1 MARAEKVSYWR
12 GKHATIPSGGISG
25 RIMMEED
32 TGDCFLEFN
41 SFNAAT
47 GAWEVARKQ
56 LTDNRKFNIS
66 GGLYTG
72 PVVLAMQ
79 PEEAQEI
86 IENSED
92 LEIQGWPIPQI
103 AATKLYVD
111 KVQDNLQD
119 HADDTF
125 LHLGMHDGETTERS
139 YWNQKVDSE
148 EGKGL
153 STNDFTNAYRD
164 KLDNIAD
171 DADDVNFEPI
181 QLEGNAIGKITI
193 NDIEYIIYS
202 PIPTELHGNADTA
215 SKLEISKLID
225 GVEFDGSKDIT
236 HYGVCNTSGVESVKQ
251 VSIDGFELQD
261 GSSAYVYF
269 LNDDDLNPDAAP
281 LNLDEVLERDYPECT
296 NITSYFDISY
306 SKIPGPN
313 KLTPG
318 TFRLSHFTMYKAIF
332 SLMIDE
338 ITLEADNLYN
348 LSYEDF
354 PVIDISPIPDYLKG
368 VLIFSVSSNIVLD
381 SSDGSHVPSIE
392 IDYSEVEQ
400 SYSGVIVDANNS
412 LHEISTISFIPD
424 EQYDPDDYPEFVTT
438 RMNANFDRSSLPDD
452 LSYSDLFALKFSSQ
466 FSPSSDVPSNDLRY
480 VVFTLPETIDIE
492 SEEAGEATQVQ
503 LDWDNFYKIEYSY
516 SNRNS
521 ICYVIVDNQQ
531 YELDLN
537 TNFVYSEAPNGYYG
551 RGFLEAGASFVNHED
566 ELPSTIHVDPED
578 GTTIYIEEDEYFR
591 DAKLWVRTSVQEDV
605 NKWYTINLFL
615 KEYTHGEYESGDYI
629 SEEITYKY
637 RQESDKVF
645 FTLFSS
651 SFDINWQISYIDP
664 SDVLYLDINNIPKI
678 VYYNGENLKR
688 GLLKS
693 NCYHFVYNETY
704 DNYQLVGSMGE
715 VYRNVNYEQAGLM
728 TPSDKQSLDNMKIKL
743 EGIEEGA
750 NHTYPA
756 SDSQFGGVIVGDNIS
771 VEQDG
776 TISLNFENITNAL
789 GYVPSE
795 TTITPDELIDTIGV
809 FEGVHEI
816 DPLISGKVGLVP
828 EPFYL
833 SRDYNKYLR
842 GDGTWSSVPDP
853 KALSVDEILE
863 ICEITAVDEDVST
876 YFNIVEESE
885 SHIVFNLDL
894 NRNYWHYLSD
904 NNVLPPKLENWGTD
918 TLEFWLM
925 QDGGLTLYPNN
936 LYGVGYADNNFDFIP
951 SMPCFKG
958 YFLFEVNQVIE
969 LKRLVDTSSYTIAIH
984 YDSNSQQYTTTI
996 LDKNDEPHSVDV
1008 TFIPKDE
1015 FDPHN
1020 YTEAVKLHLQ
1030 PGVNY
1035 KLRSTY
1041 SNRSGYV
1048 EFRVGSDIVF
1058 EWSPGDEY
1066 TSYDYQIYVRN
1077 LNSRLGTCDVIVA
1090 YPPDVEVT
1098 FNSANFKLD

>member
-41 SFNAAT
+41 SFNATT

-92 LEIQGWPIPQI
+92 PEMQGWPIPQI

-171 DADDVNFEPI
+171 DADDVNFEQI
-181 QLEGNAIGKITI
+181 QLEGNEIGKITI
-193 NDIEYIIYS
+193 NDTEYIIYS

-236 HYGVCNTSGVESVKQ
+236 HYGVCNTPGVESVKQ
-251 VSIDGFELQD
+251 VSIDGFELQN

-281 LNLDEVLERDYPECT
+281 LNLDEVLERDYPES
-296 NITSYFDISY
+296 NDITSCFDVSY
-306 SKIPGPN
+306 VKIPGSN
-313 KLTPG
+313 KLTPD
-318 TFRLSHFTMYKAIF
+318 TFRLLQFLSNGIARFNLMVDEFTFEPDTLYSISYDYF
-332 SLMIDE
+332 S
-338 ITLEADNLYN
+338 
-348 LSYEDF
+348 
-354 PVIDISPIPDYLKG
+354 IPDYFKG
-368 VLIFSVSSNIVLD
+368 VFIFSVNNTIVLNRL
-381 SSDGSHVPSIE
+381 DGTINPRIE
-392 IDYSEVEQ
+392 IEYSELTQV
-400 SYSGVIVDANNS
+400 YSGVIIDAYDS
-412 LHEISTISFIPD
+412 LHAISTLSFIPD
-424 EQYDPDDYPEFVTT
+424 EQYDPDDYPEFATT
-438 RMNANFDRSSLPDD
+438 RMAANFDRSSLPDD
-452 LSYSDLFALKFSSQ
+452 LSYSDQFALKFSSQ
-466 FSPSSDVPSNDLRY
+466 FSPSSDVPSSDLRY
-480 VVFTLPETIDIE
+480 MVFTLPDTIDIE
-492 SEEAGEATQVQ
+492 SGEEGETTQVQ

-537 TNFVYSEAPNGYYG
+537 TTFVYSEEPNGYYG
-551 RGFLEAGASFVNHED
+551 RGFLEAGTAFANYED
-566 ELPSTIHVDPED
+566 DLPSTIHVDPED
-578 GTTIYIEEDEYFR
+578 ETTIYIEEDEYFR

-605 NKWYTINLFL
+605 NRWYTINLFL

-651 SFDINWQISYIDP
+651 SFDINWQISSIDP
-664 SDVLYLDINNIPKI
+664 SDILYLDINNISKI
-678 VYYNGENLKR
+678 VSYNGENLKR
-688 GLLKS
+688 GSLKS

-704 DNYQLVGSMGE
+704 DTYQLVGSMGE
-715 VYRNVNYEQAGLM
+715 IYRNVNYEQAGLM

-795 TTITPDELIDTIGV
+795 TNITPDELIDTIGV

-816 DPLISGKVGLVP
+816 DPLVSGKVGLVP
-828 EPFYL
+828 EPLYL
-833 SRDYNKYLR
+833 SKDYGKYLK
-842 GDGTWSSVPDP
+842 GDGTWSNIPNPKVLSVDDIFEVCEISVPDYD
-853 KALSVDEILE
+853 LSEH
-863 ICEITAVDEDVST
+863 
-876 YFNIVEESE
+876 FNISEESE
-885 SHIVFNLDL
+885 TNI
-894 NRNYWHYLSD
+894 
-904 NNVLPPKLENWGTD
+904 
-918 TLEFWLM
+918 
-925 QDGGLTLYPNN
+925 LYT
-936 LYGVGYADNNFDFIP
+936 
-951 SMPCFKG
+951 FKG
-958 YFLFEVNQVIE
+958 
-969 LKRLVDTSSYTIAIH
+969 STI
-984 YDSNSQQYTTTI
+984 
-996 LDKNDEPHSVDV
+996 
-1008 TFIPKDE
+1008 
-1015 FDPHN
+1015 
-1020 YTEAVKLHLQ
+1020 
-1030 PGVNY
+1030 PGVTTHLYLNPGYYCYNY
-1035 KLRSTY
+1035 KLRTTY
-1041 SNRSGYV
+1041 SGRPGYV
-1048 EFRVGSDIVF
+1048 EFRVGSDEIEF
-1058 EWSPGDEY
+1058 SDPAPEGYS
-1066 TSYDYQIYVRN
+1066 TTDYQIIVRN
-1077 LNSRLGTCDVIVA
+1077 LNARLGTCDVIIL
-1090 YPPDVEVT
+1090 YPPDVEFT
-1098 FNSANFKLD
+1098 FISANFKLD